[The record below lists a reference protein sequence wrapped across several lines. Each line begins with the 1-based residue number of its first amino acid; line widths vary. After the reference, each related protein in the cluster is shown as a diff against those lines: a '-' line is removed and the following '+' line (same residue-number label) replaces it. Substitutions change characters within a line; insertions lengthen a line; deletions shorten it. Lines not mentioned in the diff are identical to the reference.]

1 MATPTFILP
10 SAPTYTEGFVN
21 GLNVYPNPTNFVAN
35 QVPFTRATTATRT
48 NAAGL
53 IELVPYNL
61 LQYSEMFSQSIW
73 TKLNGSTLTPNTI
86 LAPNGTLTADTFQA
100 SNLAFGGILRSS
112 ITANTGTTYTFSFYA
127 KKNNY
132 RYVGIRFN
140 TSTNVQRFP
149 NYDFDTDTLNKQG
162 VTCDLSRELLPN
174 GWVRLVLTFTATNTS
189 GGCDIGITTAN
200 GDTSTAL
207 TGTEKVEVWGAQ
219 LVEGTDALPYQLTE
233 TRLNRPRVDFS
244 LGGCPSLLLEPQRTN
259 LFAFSEQFDNALW
272 IKNAGTISTNSTTSP
287 SGLTNAETFTGDGT
301 SGQHQTYQGVVL
313 TSGVVYT
320 ITTYVKKNTNNFLQ
334 IYGSGG
340 PFGGA
345 NFWANFDLNNGVIG
359 SVGTSSTASI
369 QSVGNGW
376 YRCTM
381 TATAIATGSTNVI
394 LHLINSATSA
404 RGETNSLS
412 TSVFLWGAQLEA
424 GAYQTSYIPTSS
436 ASVTRNIDVA
446 QLTGAQILIG
456 QTEGTLYWEGTLTSG
471 FDDIFYLNRSV
482 TNSVFLYKN
491 AINNIIFRIYYNNLF
506 ITITNATAYT
516 GTVKIAA
523 SYKSGDSVLYINGV
537 QVGTSSTAFA
547 FTGDL
552 ADIVLNNTAY
562 LFGNAT
568 KSVKSAAIYN
578 TRLTNAELATLT
590 TL

>member
-1 MATPTFILP
+1 ML
-10 SAPTYTEGFVN
+10 
-21 GLNVYPNPTNFVAN
+21 
-35 QVPFTRATTATRT
+35 R
-48 NAAGL
+48 
-53 IELVPYNL
+53 
-61 LQYSEMFSQSIW
+61 SEEF
-73 TKLNGSTLTPNTI
+73 GSTTWSKIRSLVI
-86 LAPNGTLTADTFQA
+86 SDT
-100 SNLAFGGILRSS
+100 
-112 ITANTGTTYTFSFYA
+112 
-127 KKNNY
+127 
-132 RYVGIRFN
+132 
-140 TSTNVQRFP
+140 
-149 NYDFDTDTLNKQG
+149 
-162 VTCDLSRELLPN
+162 
-174 GWVRLVLTFTATNTS
+174 
-189 GGCDIGITTAN
+189 
-200 GDTSTAL
+200 
-207 TGTEKVEVWGAQ
+207 
-219 LVEGTDALPYQLTE
+219 
-233 TRLNRPRVDFS
+233 
-244 LGGCPSLLLEPQRTN
+244 
-259 LFAFSEQFDNALW
+259 
-272 IKNAGTISTNSTTSP
+272 TTSP
-287 SGLTNAETFTGDGT
+287 SGLTNADTWQGDGS
-301 SGQHQTYQGVVL
+301 SGAKYVIQTASIV
-313 TSGVVYT
+313 SGTTYT
-320 ITTYVKKNTNNFLQ
+320 ISIYAKKNTNNFIQL
-334 IYGSGG
+334 
-340 PFGGA
+340 FGGA
-345 NFWANFDLNNGVIG
+345 ATFGANVWANFDLNNGVVGSIG
-359 SVGTSSTASI
+359 SSTTASI

-376 YRCTM
+376 YRCIITGA
-381 TATAIATGSTNVI
+381 ATITTTGNALVVG
-394 LHLINSATSA
+394 LITSATSPA
-404 RGETNSLS
+404 NEVNTLS

-424 GAYQTSYIPTSS
+424 GAFPTTYIPTSS